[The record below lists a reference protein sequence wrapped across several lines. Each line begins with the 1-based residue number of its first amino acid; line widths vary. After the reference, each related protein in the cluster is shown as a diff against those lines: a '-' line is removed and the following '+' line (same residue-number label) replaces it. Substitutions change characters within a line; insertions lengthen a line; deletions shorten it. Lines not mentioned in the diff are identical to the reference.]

1 MGLWAVVTPTPAV
14 KALLDFC
21 PGLWELTSPPSLLH
35 IAHSPASTSEL
46 LKVHP
51 KGGNTFYV
59 RAINRGPLLANLKLN
74 KLTRNLF

>member
-35 IAHSPASTSEL
+35 VAHSPAPETLKSPSKKREHFISE
-46 LKVHP
+46 VDQQ
-51 KGGNTFYV
+51 
-59 RAINRGPLLANLKLN
+59 RAALANLNLN
-74 KLTRNLF
+74 KLTRNSF